1 MKEKYDVAL
10 VVGTRPN
17 FVKAAPLLEYFEE
30 NNINTLFIHTG
41 QHKDKKMSSNI
52 FDDLNIRNPDITL
65 ETPTVNMNEQ
75 LSYMLEALDDIFNK
89 NVLSRVGVFGDVTST
104 LAASL
109 AAKNKKIE
117 LFHVESGLRS
127 RNMEINRIVV
137 DSISDYLFAPSDD
150 AVENLIDENIDS
162 KKIFSV
168 GNIMIDT
175 LKKNHEKIK
184 NRTSDILEKLK
195 IENNYF
201 VTTIHR
207 PSNLTNENLNN
218 IFNALNEFTNKF
230 SVILPAHPRLKKYID
245 TNSIELQNVS
255 LVDPM
260 SYIDFLSLVNGST
273 LVLTD
278 SGGLQEETTFMNKN
292 CLTLRN
298 ETERPITV
306 EVWTNKVV
314 GLNTENI
321 ISEINKSLTS
331 KLPNEIKLE
340 NWDGRTSERIYNI
353 LIKKLYILIK
363 RYIF

>member
-1 MKEKYDVAL
+1 VKEKYDVAL

-30 NNINTLFIHTG
+30 NNLKVLFIHTG
-41 QHKDKKMSSNI
+41 QHKDKKMSLNI
-52 FDDLNIRNPDITL
+52 FDDLNIRKPDITL

-75 LSYMLEALDDIFNK
+75 LSYMLEALDDVFTK
-89 NVLSRVGVFGDVTST
+89 NDISRVGVFGDVTST

-109 AAKNKKIE
+109 VAKNKKIE

-127 RNMEINRIVV
+127 RNMEMPEERNRIIV
-137 DSISDYLFAPSDD
+137 DSVSDYLFAPSDN
-150 AVENLIDENIDS
+150 AVENLIQENIDS
-162 KKIFSV
+162 EKIFSV

-175 LKKNHEKIK
+175 LKKNYEKIK
-184 NRTSDILEKLK
+184 DGTNNILEELK

-207 PSNLTNENLNN
+207 PSNLTGKNLNN
-218 IFNALNEFTNKF
+218 IFNALSEFTNNF
-230 SVILPAHPRLKKYID
+230 SIILPAHPRLKKYIEE
-245 TNSIELQNVS
+245 NSIKLQNVS
-255 LVDPM
+255 LIDPM
-260 SYIDFLSLVNGST
+260 SYVEFLSLVIGST

-278 SGGLQEETTFMNKN
+278 SGGLQEETTFMNIN

-306 EVWTNKVV
+306 ELGTNKVV

-321 ISEINKSLTS
+321 ISEINNSLTS
-331 KLPNEIKLE
+331 KLSKEIKIK
-340 NWDGRTSERIYNI
+340 NWDGNTSERIFNI
-353 LIKKLYILIK
+353 LYK
-363 RYIF
+363 